1 MCHSKNIKVLSLVTI
16 CFVFLCL
23 LFQCRSNINNDLPGS
38 VDVVVDQSWMNALG
52 QDPRV
57 ISKQITLDT
66 ALYQIIGTA
75 ILGLRDKSNW
85 DSGMVSFIS
94 DSNRIRTRD
103 SAALA
108 FKHFDWQQSLSAP
121 LARYHSDF
129 PQKEIPK
136 FFMLITDFNYGI
148 FNFQTVDGHDAI
160 GIGTEMFMGK
170 TALYDQ
176 LSIANPNFSNYLNRT
191 FNTSHLPS
199 KIMYAIADDAIAA
212 PATNRFLDNLLT
224 QGKKIFLV
232 KKWMPNLSDTIL
244 LEYTAD
250 QLQWV
255 EENELDIWRFLLAD
269 RLMYKVSGKDVA
281 NLIQPSPHS
290 QGMPPDAPGRAV
302 NYIGW
307 KIIDAYMR
315 KSKSSDADLAGN
327 QDFDQILKVARYRP
341 D

>member
-1 MCHSKNIKVLSLVTI
+1 
-16 CFVFLCL
+16 
-23 LFQCRSNINNDLPGS
+23 
-38 VDVVVDQSWMNALG
+38 
-52 QDPRV
+52 
-57 ISKQITLDT
+57 
-66 ALYQIIGTA
+66 
-75 ILGLRDKSNW
+75 
-85 DSGMVSFIS
+85 MVSFIS

-232 KKWMPNLSDTIL
+232 KSGCQTFLIRFCWNTPQTN
-244 LEYTAD
+244 Y
-250 QLQWV
+250 
-255 EENELDIWRFLLAD
+255 NGWRK
-269 RLMYKVSGKDVA
+269 MNWTYG
-281 NLIQPSPHS
+281 
-290 QGMPPDAPGRAV
+290 
-302 NYIGW
+302 
-307 KIIDAYMR
+307 
-315 KSKSSDADLAGN
+315 
-327 QDFDQILKVARYRP
+327 DFCWQTD
-341 D
+341 